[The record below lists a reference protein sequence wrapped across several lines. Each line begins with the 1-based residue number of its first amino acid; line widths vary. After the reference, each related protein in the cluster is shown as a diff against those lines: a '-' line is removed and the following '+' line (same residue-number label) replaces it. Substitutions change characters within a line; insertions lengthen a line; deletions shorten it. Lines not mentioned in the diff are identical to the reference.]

1 MDDRMSRRSFLK
13 ASAAAGGAFV
23 AGPWPPA
30 DKEPKRMARPRL
42 RCQREDPLVME
53 VDVVVVGGG
62 PAGFGAAIAAAR
74 NGAQTLLI
82 ERLGCP
88 GGNMTNAFM
97 CTAQPVQAGAH
108 AELIGRLRKA
118 GAVFDVAQ
126 KYPVVIGKPVI
137 NGSRLS
143 NFYPDAAS
151 FVMQEMMEEK
161 GVKFLYRTLLTG
173 VIAQGSSISA
183 VLVENASGTQAV
195 RAKAFVDATGR
206 ADVVARAGAPFVSP
220 GSQDDRAL
228 KLTGEPALG
237 RPIPASLLFKMSGVD
252 FNRWFE
258 YLKEDPALEKK
269 IKEASSRD
277 ELPKELF
284 RPRSKDAYAAQYKG
298 HPYPDLCPMATPGDL
313 LCEVSLPYEW
323 ALNTAED
330 GQVASRAEIELRRF
344 MKAELNFLKSHVPG
358 FENALISGVAP
369 LLGMRDGRHPIG
381 EHVIT
386 YEDMAAGARFQDA
399 VVRRK
404 GIDPLDTFKSGPKRT
419 VEFDVPYRAFLA
431 KKIDNLL
438 LSGDCLSF
446 SHEVKVNILKAIGW
460 SVFTGEVAGTA
471 AAVAVGKGITPKR
484 LEWDCAFLP
493 L

>member
-1 MDDRMSRRSFLK
+1 MNDRISRRSFLK
-13 ASAAAGGAFV
+13 ASAVAGGAFV
-23 AGPWPPA
+23 AWPMA
-30 DKEPKRMARPRL
+30 ASGQGIDKNGKTSLTLPKRRIP
-42 RCQREDPLVME
+42 VIME

-62 PAGFGAAIAAAR
+62 PAGFGAAVAAAR

-82 ERLGCP
+82 ERLGGP
-88 GGNMTNAFM
+88 GGNMTSGFM

-108 AELIGRLRKA
+108 AELIGRLRKD

-126 KYPVVIGKPVI
+126 KYPIVVGKPVI

-143 NFYPDAAS
+143 NFYPDSGA
-151 FVMQEMMEEK
+151 FIMQEMMEEK

-173 VIAQGSSISA
+173 VVTQGSTISA
-183 VLVENASGTQAV
+183 VLVENASGTQAI
-195 RAKAFVDATGR
+195 RAKAFIDATGR
-206 ADVVARAGAPFVSP
+206 GDVVARAGAQFLSP

-228 KLTGEPALG
+228 KLTGEPALK

-252 FNRWFE
+252 FDRWFE

-269 IKEASSRD
+269 IKEARD

-284 RPRSKDAYAAQYKG
+284 RPRPKDAYAAQYKG
-298 HPYPDLCPMATPGDL
+298 HPYPDLCPMAIPGDL

-330 GQVASRAEIELRRF
+330 GQAASRAEIELRRF

-386 YEDMAAGARFQDA
+386 YEDMSTGARFKDA

-471 AAVAVGKGITPKR
+471 AAVAVRKGITPNR
-484 LEWDCAFLP
+484 LEWDRTFLP